1 MSIVP
6 EISAR
11 TLLTPMKN
19 AQWWFGGDYNM
30 NLYRGCC
37 HGCIYCDSRSECYG
51 NDQFDTVMVKKDVL
65 TLLEKELK
73 SKRHTGVVMNGAM
86 TDPYNP
92 FEKQLEVTR
101 GSLALLDRYGFGVGF
116 ATKGILAVR
125 DIDLLCRIHQHSPV
139 LCKFTITAADDA
151 LARKIEPHA
160 PSSTRRFEA
169 MAKLS
174 KAGLFTGVLLM
185 PVLPGI
191 TDDRENIRQILI
203 RAKEAGAQFV
213 YCSYGMTMRDRQREY
228 YYQCLDEQFPGL
240 KEKYIRRY
248 GNRYSCACR
257 KPVELKAMIETE
269 CRQLGLLTQMKA
281 IIEAYRFSHGPQ
293 QISLF

>member
-139 LCKFTITAADDA
+139 LCKFT
-151 LARKIEPHA
+151 
-160 PSSTRRFEA
+160 SRR
-169 MAKLS
+169 
-174 KAGLFTGVLLM
+174 
-185 PVLPGI
+185 
-191 TDDRENIRQILI
+191 R
-203 RAKEAGAQFV
+203 
-213 YCSYGMTMRDRQREY
+213 TMRWQEKLNLMLRRVPGDLKRWQSCRRRG
-228 YYQCLDEQFPGL
+228 CL
-240 KEKYIRRY
+240 
-248 GNRYSCACR
+248 
-257 KPVELKAMIETE
+257 PVF
-269 CRQLGLLTQMKA
+269 C
-281 IIEAYRFSHGPQ
+281 
-293 QISLF
+293 